1 MSKGPSGSKV
11 PSLQCAFHVVLLT
24 AETAWAPLVERSS
37 REGEAGPARPGTSP
51 RGHTRGRGEEGT
63 QEHHRSHQ
71 NRVRYPGA
79 STVLWGQT
87 VTALLRGC
95 RQQGSGNLLRV
106 YRCAGGQGTEWQA
119 KPGILYLQGGSS
131 LRAAWALS
139 SPANTH
145 LLSQALRAS
154 SQPPC
159 G

>member
-1 MSKGPSGSKV
+1 M
-11 PSLQCAFHVVLLT
+11 
-24 AETAWAPLVERSS
+24 
-37 REGEAGPARPGTSP
+37 
-51 RGHTRGRGEEGT
+51 
-63 QEHHRSHQ
+63 
-71 NRVRYPGA
+71 
-79 STVLWGQT
+79 VLWGQT

-131 LRAAWALS
+131 LRAAWVLS

-145 LLSQALRAS
+145 LPSQALRAS